1 MAIEEISGCVN
12 NRYFIRIFNVDDY
25 SYAFVNQHY
34 VARQSLRTDSGFI
47 DVTAYIHDGISNF
60 TFLAYNVFNPYS
72 WGFQIM
78 NNNSTIFADTAGIA
92 GSVSASRR
100 LRPNQF
106 VYNRMISVNTA
117 KYSIVSTTPT
127 TSCTG
132 KNDKYSIRLYNID
145 DTSYGYVNQQ
155 LIISQSYTDSGFV
168 DVTPYVQNDS
178 NKFTFLTYNIA
189 ATYNW
194 GFQIMENN
202 DIIFDDIGG
211 LVPIYGAD
219 SGNTSRSNQFVYN
232 KTIFINVTK
241 CENMTSASS
250 TNCFVPK
257 IILIPATSTLS
268 SPIQFQRSQDF
279 FISSYIQLM
288 CNISLAT
295 IMKWTINNCIQ
306 TNCSSQIQI
315 APSINTTF
323 NELYIPAR
331 TLPYGTY
338 EFILN
343 VTIAASS
350 ALTSS
355 ASAFVAIVSSN
366 IAANLVQFGTS
377 MITSGHQQ
385 NLTLD
390 PGSYSVDPNEL
401 IFNRS
406 KWTYD
411 YYCRVYG
418 VQSFPSMNGS
428 LLTIDDPM
436 NPSCTSNQSEHDI

>member
-25 SYAFVNQHY
+25 SYAFINQHY
-34 VARQSLRTDSGFI
+34 VARQSIRTDSGFI

-60 TFLAYNVFNPYS
+60 TFSTYNVSNPYS

-78 NNNSTIFADTAGIA
+78 NNNSTIFADAAGIA

-100 LRPNQF
+100 SRPNQF

-117 KYSIVSTTPT
+117 KCSIMSTTPT
-127 TSCTG
+127 T
-132 KNDKYSIRLYNID
+132 N

-155 LIISQSYTDSGFV
+155 LIVSQSYTDSGFV

-194 GFQIMENN
+194 DFQIMENN
-202 DIIFDDIGG
+202 AIIFDDIGG

-232 KTIFINVTK
+232 KTIFINVSK
-241 CENMTSASS
+241 CENVTSTSS

-257 IILIPATSTLS
+257 ITLIPATSALL

-279 FISSYIQLM
+279 FISSYIQLI

-295 IMKWTINNCIQ
+295 IMKWTINNCFQ

-323 NELYIPAR
+323 K
-331 TLPYGTY
+331 PYGTY

-343 VTIAASS
+343 VAMAV
-350 ALTSS
+350 SS
-355 ASAFVAIVSSN
+355 ASAFVAIARGKQRIRSLN
-366 IAANLVQFGTS
+366 NHL
-377 MITSGHQQ
+377 ITH
-385 NLTLD
+385 
-390 PGSYSVDPNEL
+390 
-401 IFNRS
+401 
-406 KWTYD
+406 
-411 YYCRVYG
+411 
-418 VQSFPSMNGS
+418 
-428 LLTIDDPM
+428 
-436 NPSCTSNQSEHDI
+436 NQY